1 MSLSLK
7 RKVAVIGAGMTRF
20 HNRIHAGKT
29 SRELFVEAA
38 MEAVES
44 VDKGFHLKD
53 VEALYVG
60 NFSSDIFE
68 HQCHLAPLLADW
80 LGLCPKPATRIENAC
95 GSGGAALQVGV
106 MAIASGLF
114 DVVMV
119 GGVEKMTNLPTEEV
133 TNTLAMASD
142 NFYEASLGMTFPG
155 IYAEMASAYFSKYGE
170 RYEWLASV
178 TIKNH
183 HNGKLNPKAH
193 FQDEVLELGNRF
205 GEKKGIHFK
214 DEMEFLKSPLN
225 YVVAHP
231 LRLFDC
237 CPISDGA
244 AVVILT
250 NAERAKEWT
259 DTPIYV
265 EGVGQASDTMAL
277 HDRSELTSIR
287 GTVEAGRRAFRMAEI
302 EPEDVDLAIV
312 HDCFTIAEIIATE
325 DLGFFERGKG
335 GEAAEDGVTALDG
348 DIPVNTDGGL
358 KAKGHPV
365 GATGVAMVYESWK
378 QLRGEAGA
386 RQVPRASKALI
397 HNVGASGGTVVVQ
410 VLGR

>member
-1 MSLSLK
+1 MTLA

-20 HNRIHAGKT
+20 HNKIHAGKT
-29 SRELFVEAA
+29 SRELFLEAA
-38 MEAVES
+38 TEAVES
-44 VDKGFHLKD
+44 VDKGFDLKD

-60 NFSSDIFE
+60 NFSSDVFE
-68 HQCHLAPLLADW
+68 HQCHLAPLLMDW
-80 LGLCPKPATRIENAC
+80 LGLSPKPATRIENAC
-95 GSGGAALQVGV
+95 ASSGAALQVGV

-119 GGVEKMTNLPTEEV
+119 GGVEKMTNLATEEV
-133 TNTLAMASD
+133 TDALAMASD
-142 NFYEASLGMTFPG
+142 NIYEASLGMTFPG

-178 TIKNH
+178 AIKNH

-193 FQDEVLELGNRF
+193 FQAEVSELGKRF
-205 GEKKGIHFK
+205 GEKKGMHFK
-214 DEMEFLKSPLN
+214 DEMDFLKSPLN
-225 YVVAHP
+225 FVVAHP

-250 NAERAKEWT
+250 SAEEAKRWT

-265 EGVGQASDTMAL
+265 KGVGQASDTMSL
-277 HDRSELTSIR
+277 HDRSDLTSIR
-287 GTVEAGRRAFRMAEI
+287 GTVEAGRRAYRMAGI
-302 EPEDVDLAIV
+302 TPKDVDLALV

-325 DLGFFERGKG
+325 DLGFFEKGKG
-335 GEAAEDGVTALDG
+335 GEAAEKGITTIKG
-348 DIPVNTDGGL
+348 DKPVNTDGGL

-365 GATGVAMVYESWK
+365 GATGVAMAYEVWK
-378 QLRGEAGA
+378 QLRGEAER
-386 RQVPRASKALI
+386 RQIPDASTALI

-410 VLGR
+410 IFGR